1 MMRGKGN
8 ELAEGEQ
15 YKERKA
21 EREGG
26 ERVEGR
32 QARRGAEQTKGKK
45 TEGKNNKKKE
55 PILDGDCILRF
66 SSFAENGFFGSLSV
80 LRGNSL
86 QM

>member
-45 TEGKNNKKKE
+45 NRGREQKKKN
-55 PILDGDCILRF
+55 PF
-66 SSFAENGFFGSLSV
+66 WMATVF
-80 LRGNSL
+80 
-86 QM
+86 

>member
-1 MMRGKGN
+1 MNSLKESSTKRGRQSGR
-8 ELAEGEQ
+8 EV
-15 YKERKA
+15 KEWR
-21 EREGG
+21 
-26 ERVEGR
+26 EGR
-32 QARRGAEQTKGKK
+32 QDEGLSRRRGKK
-45 TEGKNNKKKE
+45 QRERTTKKKE